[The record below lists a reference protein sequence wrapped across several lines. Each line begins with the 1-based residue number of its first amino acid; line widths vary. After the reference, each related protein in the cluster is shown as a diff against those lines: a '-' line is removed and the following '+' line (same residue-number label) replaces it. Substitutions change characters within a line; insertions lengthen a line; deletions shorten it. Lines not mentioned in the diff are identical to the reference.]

1 MPLSKPKQEGKTE
14 KSRGRKL
21 SDRQRA
27 FVSEYLIDLNGTQAV
42 LRAGH
47 NSKPTSAAVTAS
59 RLLRNANVAEAIDKG
74 LQERGGTT
82 RTRIVD
88 ELAKIAFSDIRKAVE
103 WHGDLVREKDNPD
116 GGDVLVIKEIFSN
129 HVRLIDSAQLDA
141 DTAAAIAEVKQS
153 PTGGLSIKFH
163 DKLAALDKLGRAL
176 NLFKERVEITGK
188 DGSPLTPVINLFG
201 RPESPSASEAVDS
214 VPHKRD

>member
-1 MPLSKPKQEGKTE
+1 MAKRKT
-14 KSRGRKL
+14 KKGGSAGSAKVKVKFTAK
-21 SDRQRA
+21 QRA
-27 FVSEYLIDLNGTQAV
+27 FVAEYLVDLNGTQAA
-42 LRAGH
+42 LRAGYSATSARQLASETL
-47 NSKPTSAAVTAS
+47 SKPYI
-59 RLLRNANVAEAIDKG
+59 AEAIDDA
-74 LQERGGTT
+74 LQKRGGAT

-88 ELAKIAFSDIRKAVE
+88 ELAKVAFADIRKAVE

-129 HVRLIDSAQLDA
+129 HVRLLDSAQLDG

-201 RPESPSASEAVDS
+201 RPESPSAPEAVGG
-214 VPHKRD
+214 VPNKRD